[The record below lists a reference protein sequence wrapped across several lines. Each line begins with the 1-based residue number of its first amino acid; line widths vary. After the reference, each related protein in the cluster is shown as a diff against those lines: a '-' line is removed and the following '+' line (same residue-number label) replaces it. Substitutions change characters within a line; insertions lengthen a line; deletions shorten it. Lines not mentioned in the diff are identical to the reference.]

1 METTTSKD
9 MAMTAVREVC
19 VRPWR
24 GANTAHAGAF
34 RSVQGSGLSFA
45 GFVGRDLFDT
55 DVRTTGVVATAP
67 ITGVVYPRL
76 ESPPV

>member
-19 VRPWR
+19 ARPWR
-24 GANTAHAGAF
+24 GANTAH
-34 RSVQGSGLSFA
+34 GSGLSFA